1 MTLDEKKGLLTVV
14 LSDNPTAKE
23 QELANWLTKEWEA
36 IAAEEDEMKPSLDEG
51 KPKTPLPEEEDSSS
65 AAPDF
70 AEDFLLESD
79 IEDER
84 SQTAAQTHGF
94 LTGLISG
101 WLVIGVGFL
110 TFLAGRKVLGWLA
123 ELLDV
128 SPDILIG
135 VSLLFVLAMMLRRKA
150 KEIAKRLAA
159 WLTPEF

>member
-1 MTLDEKKGLLTVV
+1 MTLNEKKDLLTVV

-23 QELANWLTKEWEA
+23 QELANWLAKEWEA
-36 IAAEEDEMKPSLDEG
+36 IAAGDAEMEPSLDEG

-70 AEDFLLESD
+70 EEDFLLEPE

-84 SQTAAQTHGF
+84 SQTAVQTHGF

-110 TFLAGRKVLGWLA
+110 TFLSGRKVLGWLT

-128 SPDILIG
+128 SPDVLLGI
-135 VSLLFVLAMMLRRKA
+135 SLLFVLAMLLRRKA
-150 KEIAKRLAA
+150 KKIAKRLAA